1 MKNRVFSGPLFV
13 ENLKRFWPIAAV
25 GFVFAFL
32 CAPFEMLRS
41 VALGHDYSFY
51 TIRELLV
58 NHNIGFVFLECV
70 LPAVAAVTV
79 FAYLNK
85 INSVSV
91 IHAQPYSRSKLFFSN
106 YISGLFLAMLP
117 MLLIWILLIVLKRP
131 VCVTDDISTN
141 IYTFGALCKLLLDMF
156 TIELFTYSLCV
167 FACIISGNGV
177 IAALTAIAVNGI
189 VPVVMLICYGFIANS
204 FYGFV
209 EIPKFEKWMLS
220 THPVFNLFNEQFFGY
235 GAKFSYVYKIAY
247 IAIALAIAV
256 LSCYFYYARKLER
269 CGEAYV
275 FSWTQH
281 VVGFIFVFVPASA
294 CGLVLFEGVSYWSY
308 VIGGL
313 IGFLLGQLISRKT
326 FKILNKK
333 TLKNLLIYG
342 LLMALIICV
351 FSFDLFGIEDR
362 VLNADDIESVGIWCS
377 GSSRTGTVNISDE
390 DNIENAVK
398 LHQSIVD
405 NKEKYKEANFYPGFT
420 LELSFN
426 SKGGEQMMRRY
437 YLPSED
443 MVENKYLMSI
453 LQSEEY
459 NFDALNLK
467 YIDVS
472 KAEFFAEEEMIAHV
486 YEGVSNHYEA
496 LKNLSD
502 QQKRELLAAI
512 TKDTLAQN
520 DLNVFKSPSIMTIR
534 MNCKMKFESQ
544 KAAELYFEDF
554 YGFHGASPANWES
567 QGDEY
572 VGSFYFSVKTDF
584 VNTID
589 WLKKNGCENV
599 LGLPA
604 DGSARLVIT
613 KTPDDFDEKVGHV
626 YDSYVDISKY
636 YSSDELL
643 NSAEGF
649 YCISDPEQIERMVLT
664 TARGNMSNYSSTLWG
679 TLFCGNPD
687 YYNYTFWVDAR
698 NIPTDIK
705 ADMQKYGF

>member
-1 MKNRVFSGPLFV
+1 MNSKVFSGPLFL

-32 CAPFEMLRS
+32 CAPFDMLRS
-41 VALGHDYSFY
+41 VALGREYSFY

-58 NHNIGFVFLECV
+58 NHNLGLVFSECV

-91 IHAQPYSRSKLFFSN
+91 IHSQPYSRAKLFFSN

-117 MLLIWILLIVLKRP
+117 MLLTWVLLIVLKKP
-131 VCVTDDISTN
+131 VYIADDISAN
-141 IYTFGALCKLLLDMF
+141 IYTFGALCRLLLDIF

-177 IAALTAIAVNGI
+177 IAALTAVAVNGI
-189 VPVVMLICYGFIANS
+189 VAVIMLICYGFIANS

-209 EIPKFEKWMLS
+209 EIPKFEKWLMS
-220 THPVFNLFNEQFFGY
+220 THPVFNLFNEQLFGY
-235 GAKFSYVYKIAY
+235 GASFSYVYKIAY
-247 IAIALAIAV
+247 IAIALALAV

-281 VVGFIFVFVPASA
+281 VVGFIFVFVPASV
-294 CGLVLFEGVSYWSY
+294 CGLLLFNGVSYWSY
-308 VIGGL
+308 AIGGF

-326 FKILNKK
+326 FRIWNGK

-362 VLNADDIESVGIWCS
+362 VWDADDIESVGIWCS
-377 GSSRTGTVNISDE
+377 GASRTGTVNISDE
-390 DNIENAVK
+390 KNIENAVK
-398 LHQSIVD
+398 LHQYVVD
-405 NKEKYKEANFYPGFT
+405 NKEKFKDTDFYPGFT
-420 LELSFN
+420 LELSFK
-426 SKGGEQMMRRY
+426 SKSKEEMMRRY
-437 YLPSED
+437 YLPAED
-443 MVENKYLMSI
+443 MAENKNLMSI

-459 NFDALNLK
+459 NLDVLNLE

-472 KAEFFAEEEMIAHV
+472 KAEFFGEQNTAAYP
-486 YEGVSNHYEA
+486 YEGNDATYEP

-502 QQKRELLAAI
+502 LQKQELLSAI
-512 TKDTLAQN
+512 SKDVLAQN
-520 DLNVFKSPSIMTIR
+520 NLNVFKSPGIMTIR
-534 MNCKMKFESQ
+534 MNCKMDFASEKE
-544 KAAELYFEDF
+544 ADLYFEDF
-554 YGFHGASPANWES
+554 YGYQDVSPANWES
-567 QGDEY
+567 RGNEY
-572 VGSFYFSVKTDF
+572 VGSFYFSIRTDS

-599 LGLPA
+599 LGLPS
-604 DGSARLVIT
+604 DGSA
-613 KTPDDFDEKVGHV
+613 G
-626 YDSYVDISKY
+626 Y
-636 YSSDELL
+636 
-643 NSAEGF
+643 A
-649 YCISDPEQIERMVLT
+649 VL
-664 TARGNMSNYSSTLWG
+664 RQ
-679 TLFCGNPD
+679 P
-687 YYNYTFWVDAR
+687 
-698 NIPTDIK
+698 
-705 ADMQKYGF
+705 